1 MSESVRKAGGRS
13 GWQGGRRLLSAL
25 VLAASGL
32 TPIAHGGKP
41 VSTSRALARENNP
54 APYLSAGAPGADS
67 SAAKRE
73 ILGQVFQRLL
83 SVAGRRP
90 GRSAHKYVWPP
101 QVELAGGP
109 TVNAHAWVRHR
120 EVRGKKIPVADPKTG
135 KLFPYV
141 AVHQGMMDD
150 LVEGNPD
157 RLSFIVGHELAHIIL
172 GHVLGTSTAAR
183 AKTPTLATVFTREQE
198 HSADILGMQLAL
210 RAGYS
215 IRGAR
220 EVWLRLMSEEFLG
233 RHPDWRNYTSFEGL
247 GLNHPAWS
255 ERLELIDREKATLWR
270 AMSAFENGVFFL
282 AVQQYAAA
290 EESFDRVVEADAFP
304 DSHDAWANLGYARLM
319 LYLDKLDAEDVARY
333 EVGQLITG
341 SFYKR
346 PETLE
351 SQVRGVDVELWN
363 KAVAALRKAL
373 SHDPQATLAKA
384 NLGLAYLMA
393 PTGRDT
399 STGARLLDEAAAA
412 ALASVSL
419 PAMNRGAVLNNA
431 AVALAAAGRG
441 GEARERLKQA
451 EAALRG
457 RAWPATAFTYN
468 RALLLSRSA
477 DAADRALAAALLS
490 DYLLAERPSSLWW
503 DRAHGLYSKLSPA
516 PRPRDE
522 FIRMNRARRSLRP
535 VTSVEVAPRVLVT
548 LSEKVGEVTKKLG
561 AVRPVPAVPSTTL
574 MRLPYPELGIELLAT
589 RKVEAIFIR
598 EDAPS
603 LKVQSAGLGARA
615 AELRVGMEA
624 AQIQRLLGSYYE
636 EAPVT
641 NPAIYYAFYP
651 AVGVAVRYDHAGK
664 VSELV
669 VAQITISE

>member
-1 MSESVRKAGGRS
+1 MSESVRKAGRRS
-13 GWQGGRRLLSAL
+13 EWQSGRRLLSAL
-25 VLAASGL
+25 VLAVL
-32 TPIAHGGKP
+32 CLKLIAHSGNP
-41 VSTSRALARENNP
+41 ISTSQALARENNP
-54 APYLSAGAPGADS
+54 APYLLAGDPSADS
-67 SAAKRE
+67 TAAKRE

-83 SVAGRRP
+83 SVTGRHP
-90 GRSAHKYVWPP
+90 GRFADKYVWPP
-101 QVELAGGP
+101 QVELEEGP
-109 TVNAHAWVRHR
+109 TVNAYAWVRHR
-120 EVRGKKIPVADPKTG
+120 EVRGKKIPVVDPKTG
-135 KLFPYV
+135 RLFPYV
-141 AVHQGMMDD
+141 AVHQGMMND
-150 LVEGNPD
+150 LVEGDPD
-157 RLSFIVGHELAHIIL
+157 RLSFVVGHELAHIIL
-172 GHVLGTSTAAR
+172 GHVLSSSTAAR
-183 AKTPTLATVFTREQE
+183 AKTPTLTTIFTREQE
-198 HSADILGMQLAL
+198 HDADIMGMQLAL

-233 RHPDWRNYTSFEGL
+233 RHPNWRNYTSFEGL
-247 GLNHPAWS
+247 GLDHPAWS

-282 AVQQYAAA
+282 AVQQYAPA
-290 EESFDRVVEADAFP
+290 EESFDRVVDSDAFP
-304 DSHDAWANLGYARLM
+304 NSYDAWANIGYARLM
-319 LYLDKLDAEDVARY
+319 LYLDKLEAEDVARY
-333 EVGQLITG
+333 DVGQLMTG

-363 KAVAALRKAL
+363 KAVVALRKAL
-373 SHDPQATLAKA
+373 SLNPHATLAKA
-384 NLGLAYLMA
+384 NLGVAYLMA
-393 PTGRDT
+393 PTGRDA
-399 STGARLLDEAAAA
+399 SMAARLLDEAAAT
-412 ALASVSL
+412 ALADASL

-431 AVALAAAGRG
+431 AVALAAAVRG
-441 GEARERLKQA
+441 KEARERLKQA
-451 EAALRG
+451 EAILRG

-468 RALLLSRSA
+468 RALLLSQSA

-503 DRAHGLYSKLSPA
+503 DHAYGLYTRLSST

-522 FIRMNRARRSLRP
+522 FIRANRARHTLRP
-535 VTSVEVAPRVLVT
+535 ITSVEVAPHVLVT

-603 LKVQSAGLGARA
+603 LKLQSAGLGARA

-624 AQIQRLLGSYYE
+624 AQIHRLLGSYYE

-664 VSELV
+664 VRELV